1 MDLIGNI
8 IRTLERIVSLGFGL
22 QLEALRLK
30 EVFGLESY

>member
-22 QLEALRLK
+22 QLQALRLP
-30 EVFGLESY
+30 VFGLESY